1 MFSTFSKSIAE
12 HAWLNDQRL
21 NQRYGAI
28 ISQIGNNFGCK
39 LPQSAGNVAAT
50 TALYRFMK
58 NPKVNSAAL
67 CDADT
72 SRLRERL
79 ESERGKTYLAVS
91 DTTSLNYTTKKSKD
105 NIHCLDSAKQKG
117 MYLHSTLLLDALGC
131 PEGLLRGSF
140 FDRKA
145 EEVGTARS
153 IRNTNTSAKKP
164 IEEKES
170 YRWLED
176 MNHLHGLFG
185 GVTQHRFIHI
195 ADSEADMYEWYANR
209 KYDHIHYLTRLHHN
223 RLIVGEE
230 VRISIALATQGV
242 GGERVCSIKDEH
254 TNQFRKAKLTVK
266 WTKVTL
272 KTPQSILTYQK
283 DKAYKNI
290 DTYVV
295 ELQEIDFTPQ
305 QYTTAKGEIKY
316 TTPLL
321 WRLITSLPV
330 TNLTEALEVVDFYLH
345 RWRIEEYHLV
355 AKEGFEIEE
364 LQFETSKSL
373 QNAIQIY
380 AIVAVQVLRLR
391 YLQQTQPDSPM
402 AITGADPIT
411 VPILVTYL
419 QKVRKIKVECPDD
432 STVAQFTQL
441 ITLLGSGNKKNTGI
455 RALWQGIREFTIVI
469 NTYFA
474 FFQNQ

>member
-1 MFSTFSKSIAE
+1 
-12 HAWLNDQRL
+12 
-21 NQRYGAI
+21 
-28 ISQIGNNFGCK
+28 
-39 LPQSAGNVAAT
+39 
-50 TALYRFMK
+50 
-58 NPKVNSAAL
+58 
-67 CDADT
+67 
-72 SRLRERL
+72 
-79 ESERGKTYLAVS
+79 
-91 DTTSLNYTTKKSKD
+91 
-105 NIHCLDSAKQKG
+105 
-117 MYLHSTLLLDALGC
+117 
-131 PEGLLRGSF
+131 
-140 FDRKA
+140 
-145 EEVGTARS
+145 
-153 IRNTNTSAKKP
+153 
-164 IEEKES
+164 
-170 YRWLED
+170 
-176 MNHLHGLFG
+176 
-185 GVTQHRFIHI
+185 
-195 ADSEADMYEWYANR
+195 MYEWYANR

-230 VRISIALATQGV
+230 ARISIALATQGV

-254 TNQFRKAKLTVK
+254 TNQFRNARLNVK
-266 WTKVTL
+266 WAKVTL

-283 DKAYKNI
+283 DKEHKNI

-295 ELQEIDFTPQ
+295 ELQEIDFIPQ
-305 QYTTAKGEIKY
+305 QYTIAKGEVKY

-345 RWRIEEYHLV
+345 RWRVEDYHLV
-355 AKEGFEIEE
+355 AKEGFEIEK

-432 STVAQFTQL
+432 PTVAQFTQL

-455 RALWQGIREFTIVI
+455 RALWQGIREFTIVT

-474 FFQNQ
+474 FFQNE